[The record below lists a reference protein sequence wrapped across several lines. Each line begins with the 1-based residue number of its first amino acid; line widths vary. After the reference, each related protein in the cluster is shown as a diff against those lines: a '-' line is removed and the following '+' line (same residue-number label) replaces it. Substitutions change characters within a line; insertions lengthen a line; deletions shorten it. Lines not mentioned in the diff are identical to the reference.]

1 MTQTVTFR
9 CSKIGAAQ
17 VIEDRPPS
25 PKCRNAS
32 VKIEKGMIGLTAQ
45 MNDVCKLLAELQEA
59 VKQANVFYVRALE
72 K

>member
-1 MTQTVTFR
+1 
-9 CSKIGAAQ
+9 